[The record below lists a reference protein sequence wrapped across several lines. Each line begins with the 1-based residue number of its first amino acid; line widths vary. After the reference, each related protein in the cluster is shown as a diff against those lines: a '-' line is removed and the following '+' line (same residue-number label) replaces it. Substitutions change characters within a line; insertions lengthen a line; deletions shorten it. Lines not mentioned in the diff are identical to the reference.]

1 MVTSK
6 PTKQPRQKLYEPTAT
21 DVQIMLYLKDYHFL
35 TPWQL
40 TRLHYSDG
48 SFTRAQ
54 TKLQTLA
61 GENKLVPCKS
71 YLARRT
77 LPHLGIGNTTYIYTL
92 STEGQN
98 YLKAQGIAGFTRFRR
113 DEFAQK
119 KFRHLEHA
127 LAVTDVLIAAR
138 NLSKVAPHIR
148 LAAMQ
153 HDLDLKKTAQPFTH
167 DRRLR
172 DGSLGEER
180 AKIMPD
186 AWLDFR
192 LTPAQAEQKER
203 RRTIVLELDR
213 GTEFDQEEFKKK
225 IRDYVH
231 YALPG
236 EDDSPSPYETLFGT
250 PYIIVAYATTAGVN
264 RMRTLRRW
272 CEEELLEQ
280 QLDQEANLF
289 RFTTLTYHQA
299 QARKYTPPASLDPY
313 ELFLKPIWFA
323 PYQQEP
329 TILLW
334 KQ

>member
-1 MVTSK
+1 MVTTK
-6 PTKQPRQKLYEPTAT
+6 PKRTPRIKLYEPTPT
-21 DVQIMLYLKDYHFL
+21 DLQLMLYLKDYHYL

-61 GENKLVPCKS
+61 GENTKMPCKP

-77 LPHLGIGNTTYIYTL
+77 LPHLGIGNPTYIYTL

-113 DEFAQK
+113 DEFAKK
-119 KFRHLEHA
+119 KFRHLEHV
-127 LAVTDVLIAAR
+127 LAVNDVLIAAH
-138 NLSKVAPHIR
+138 NLAKVAPLIR
-148 LAAMQ
+148 LVAML
-153 HDLDLKKTAQPFTH
+153 HDLDLKKTAQPFIH
-167 DRRLR
+167 ERRLR
-172 DGSLGEER
+172 DGSLGEES

-192 LTPAQAEQKER
+192 LALASEAKKER
-203 RRTIVLELDR
+203 RRNVILELDR
-213 GTEFDQEEFKKK
+213 GTEFDQEEFRKK

-236 EDDSPSPYETLFGT
+236 EDDSPSPYEQLFGT
-250 PYIIVAYATTAGVN
+250 PYIIVAYATTSGDN
-264 RMRTLRRW
+264 RLKTMRRW
-272 CEEELLEQ
+272 CEEELIEQ

-289 RFTTLTYHQA
+289 RFTSLTYHA
-299 QARKYTPPASLDPY
+299 AAPRKYTPPPSLDPY
-313 ELFLKPIWFA
+313 ELFLKPIWFI
-323 PYQQEP
+323 PYQKQP

-334 KQ
+334 QQ